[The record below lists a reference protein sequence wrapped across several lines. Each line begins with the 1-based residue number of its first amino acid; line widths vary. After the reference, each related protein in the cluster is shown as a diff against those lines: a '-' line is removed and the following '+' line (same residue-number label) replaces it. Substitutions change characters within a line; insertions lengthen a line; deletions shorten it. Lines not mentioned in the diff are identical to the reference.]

1 MNLGSEGK
9 EISLDEDSEEW
20 SALHVEPGAVL
31 EVALEATNLGV
42 TDESWAAF
50 FVEKLENRLDG
61 SYLLTTE
68 WLGVESDSLVSLL
81 EAFFGDGVPKLHLC
95 LSKPCMEAGF
105 GDALALAVLHVTRI
119 RWWRPDNFKADYL
132 GRKEMDHLKKLW
144 KDLKKATAPKRPRK
158 AKADAGAGKPPGAE
172 KAKAKA
178 GPAKKSPPVKETE
191 KMTKA
196 DKDKLRAR
204 LEKVRQRHH
213 GTPGDPRDVEEV
225 PSGSDHSGDDGK
237 EELSQGYSPSEVLD
251 TGTLLRKK
259 THRGRDSK
267 DHDKKAREIVPYV
280 GSRGDGTK
288 SLNGQLVNRALA
300 IGRAR
305 HEERKK
311 KKKKGAT
318 FT

>member
-158 AKADAGAGKPPGAE
+158 AKADAGAGKTSRRRKSKSQGGPSKEIAPCQGDREDDKGRQGQAAGKVGESQATPPWYTWGSPGCRRSAIRL
-172 KAKAKA
+172 
-178 GPAKKSPPVKETE
+178 GPLWRRWQGGVESRLLTIRSPGH
-191 KMTKA
+191 
-196 DKDKLRAR
+196 
-204 LEKVRQRHH
+204 RH
-213 GTPGDPRDVEEV
+213 PVEEED
-225 PSGSDHSGDDGK
+225 PSW
-237 EELSQGYSPSEVLD
+237 ERLQGPRQK
-251 TGTLLRKK
+251 G
-259 THRGRDSK
+259 
-267 DHDKKAREIVPYV
+267 REIVPYV